1 MPKGITGRILLLVIA
16 AIATMAAVTAIVTF
30 SGPPPFPNPVSVQAV
45 LDRAQGLPP
54 PRQPNPFQYAPLTA
68 RDMVVPPQIP
78 ERQFEDLASAR
89 LLARALSV
97 APEDVRLYRE
107 SGWRGPNI
115 QLSRSRT
122 GEAVAGELHGNFTF
136 ALRQGERWHV
146 VQRLP
151 GRWFTDWHKRLFLW
165 LGLATIV
172 LSSIGVALARAITG
186 PIRALAYEAERSG
199 IAGPDFT
206 EARHG
211 PAEVQQL
218 NGAINRMRARY
229 ADAVSSRTGM
239 LIGIAHDL
247 GTPLA
252 RLAFRIESMP
262 DAAREE
268 AYRDIEDMRALIR
281 AAMDFA
287 RGSEAPDTDIALDVL
302 AADRVSALNDET
314 APVTLTVQ
322 QPVSVRGNALA
333 LSRLIDNLIGNAQ
346 RYAGAAQV
354 MIQRVG
360 GDALLT
366 VKDRGPGFRPDAT
379 TKVFEPFYREEHSRN
394 RATGGTGLGLA
405 IARTIVEAH
414 GGSITAE
421 NRPGGGASVE
431 VRLPCAA
438 YNQAKTS
445 PNDRS

>member
-45 LDRAQGLPP
+45 LDRSLGLPQR
-54 PRQPNPFQYAPLTA
+54 RQTSPFQYAPLIA
-68 RDMVVPPQIP
+68 RDMVVAPLIP
-78 ERQFEDLASAR
+78 EGEFEDLASAR
-89 LLARALSV
+89 LIALALNV
-97 APEDVRLYRE
+97 PLDDVRLYRE
-107 SGWRGPNI
+107 SSWRGPNI
-115 QLSRSRT
+115 QLSRNRD

-136 ALRQGERWHV
+136 ALRQGDRWHV

-206 EARHG
+206 EARNG

-229 ADAVSSRTGM
+229 ADAVASRTGL

-252 RLAFRIESMP
+252 RLAFRIETMP

-268 AYRDIEDMRALIR
+268 AFRDIEDMRALIG

-287 RGSEAPDTDIALDVL
+287 RGSEAPDTDIALTTL
-302 AADRVSALNDET
+302 AAERANALNNDA
-314 APVTLTVQ
+314 APVSLKIEH
-322 QPVSVRGNALA
+322 PVTVRGNALA

-346 RYAGAAQV
+346 RYAGAAQLTL
-354 MIQRVG
+354 QRIG
-360 GDALLT
+360 NDAVLT
-366 VKDRGPGFRPDAT
+366 VKDRGPGFHPDAT
-379 TKVFEPFYREEHSRN
+379 TKVFEPFYREERSRN

-414 GGSITAE
+414 GGSIIAE
-421 NRPGGGASVE
+421 NRPGGGASIE
-431 VRLPCAA
+431 VRIPLAA
-438 YNQAKTS
+438 PSQAKTS
-445 PNDRS
+445 PTERS